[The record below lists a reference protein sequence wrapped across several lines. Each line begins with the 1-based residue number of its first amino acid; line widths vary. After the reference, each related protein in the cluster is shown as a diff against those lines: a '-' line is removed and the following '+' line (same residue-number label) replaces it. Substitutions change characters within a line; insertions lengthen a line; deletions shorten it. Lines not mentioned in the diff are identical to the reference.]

1 MTEEFKKKMSKAM
14 ENGILVAKKQ
24 DEEYLE
30 KVNFNKEFAD
40 LYVKLVLAFV
50 EKFDF
55 LTGYFHY
62 LDVSVE
68 TLKKFGRPRGW
79 NAWVSEEESKGT
91 ISLDYSSEIN
101 PWIRAG
107 EPEFKKLEKFD
118 LSVVNDL
125 LAENGIHVRE
135 DSVDGGGMGSQNDY
149 ISFDAS
155 MLIETRNKLM
165 EESPVH
171 FRKK

>member
-1 MTEEFKKKMSKAM
+1 MTEEFKNRMSNAIEK
-14 ENGILVAKKQ
+14 GIMIAKK
-24 DEEYLE
+24 EESEYLE
-30 KVNFNKEFAD
+30 RVKFNKEYAD
-40 LYVKLVLAFV
+40 LYTELVLAFV

-55 LTGYFHY
+55 LTGYFRH
-62 LDVSVE
+62 LNVDTE

-79 NAWVSEEESKGT
+79 DSWVSEEDLTGV
-91 ISLDYSSEIN
+91 ISLDYSSETN

-107 EPEFKKLEKFD
+107 EPEFKKFKEFD

-135 DSVDGGGMGSQNDY
+135 EHVDSGGMGSQNDY
-149 ISFDAS
+149 ITFDAS
-155 MLIETRNKLM
+155 MLVEMRNKLL
-165 EESPVH
+165 EESPLK